1 VGAPNLVGGQSLA
14 GNVWAVRASG
24 YDIWNADDQ
33 FHYVWQ
39 ALTADGNLSAHV
51 TSQTNTD
58 PWAKAGVMLR
68 GSVDPGAP
76 FYALFV
82 TPGNGIVV
90 DYRAGQDSAAIQAAQ
105 VPPGAVPAYLRVTR
119 TGTTFS
125 AYTSNDGSN
134 WTLIPGSAGTL
145 SVSGDLM
152 AGLAVTSHNNGALSA
167 ADFDSVQVV
176 P

>member
-1 VGAPNLVGGQSLA
+1 VGAPNLAGGQSLV
-14 GNVWAVRASG
+14 GSTWTVQGSG

-39 ALTADGNLSAHV
+39 PLTGDGGISARI
-51 TSQTNTD
+51 TTQTNSD

-90 DYRAGQDSAAIQAAQ
+90 DYRAGQGSAAIQAA
-105 VPPGAVPAYLRVTR
+105 PALAGAAPAYLRVTR
-119 TGTTFS
+119 MGTTFA

-134 WTLIPGSAGTL
+134 WTLIPGSGSTV

-152 AGLAVTSHNNGALSA
+152 AGLVVTSHNSGALSA
-167 ADFDSVQVV
+167 ADFDSVHVA